1 MRFRGEYAFLSNM
14 YERPVRMAV
23 GGQVLEFACAEAA
36 FQAHKDPSRAREF
49 VGLDG
54 RTAKSLGRKV
64 NLPADWDLRRIQA
77 MEDVIRAKF
86 SNLDLVGRL
95 LATGDEPILEENSW
109 GDRYWGVCNG
119 VGENR
124 LGEILMKIRA
134 ELADKRAKSAPS
146 AMAANPAYVPAPSAK
161 PGLKLDN
168 VVCRL
173 EQDLKLLSENGDDP
187 VRRAMLERR
196 VREAK
201 DRIAE
206 YVLEAHARGDQV
218 IAFTDRID

>member
-14 YERPVRMAV
+14 YDRPVRMQV

-64 NLPADWDLRRIQA
+64 DLPADWDTRRLHV
-77 MEDVIRAKF
+77 MDTVVRAKF
-86 SNLDLVGRL
+86 SDPDMARALLD
-95 LATGDEPILEENSW
+95 TGGDPIVEENSW
-109 GDRYWGVCNG
+109 GDTFWGVCDG

-134 ELADKRAKSAPS
+134 ELADKRTKSAPS
-146 AMAANPAYVPAPSAK
+146 AIAVNPTYVPAPGAK

>member
-1 MRFRGEYAFLSNM
+1 MRFRGNYAFLSNM
-14 YERPVRMAV
+14 YDRPFNMCVDGRT
-23 GGQVLEFACAEAA
+23 LRFTCAEAA
-36 FQAHKDPSRAREF
+36 FQAHKDPSRAHEF

-64 NLPADWDLRRIQA
+64 DLPADWDARRLQV

-86 SNLDLVGRL
+86 SDLDLVGRL
-95 LATGDEPILEENSW
+95 LATGDDPIAEENSW
-109 GDRYWGVCNG
+109 GDRYWGVCDG

-134 ELADKRAKSAPS
+134 ELADKRTKSAPS
-146 AMAANPAYVPAPSAK
+146 AMAVNPAYVPAPGAK

-173 EQDLKLLSENGDDP
+173 EQDLKLLSENGGDP
-187 VRRAMLERR
+187 ARRAMLERR

-206 YVLEAHARGDQV
+206 HVLEAHARGDQV